1 MSLDTWTKVII
12 LMWPAL
18 VLVVILAP
26 LLMTDRRDRLDGS
39 EQLTGHFM
47 GVILCAAVFWF
58 VPVGMALSVPYRGDF
73 DKVEFWASVWHVLK
87 GAAAHLSAPGSIA
100 IAGGYVAA
108 GLVWAVVHFWLYAR
122 RLGQQYVMERD
133 AWMRENGVS
142 TLEGLAREQ
151 RKSFDKVLAAVK
163 SSMLYEGDFP
173 LRPLQQKRFFAANV
187 LLWPVTLLFYL
198 FADLVL
204 DVARYVS
211 FVLRTW
217 IQRRWE
223 SGMAEYLADDALCR
237 AKLAEYQAASRAS
250 SQVDTCRSRDEGRSF
265 RGAHC

>member
-1 MSLDTWTKVII
+1 MTLDTWTKVII

-26 LLMTDRRDRLDGS
+26 LLMTDRRDRIDGS
-39 EQLTGHFM
+39 DKLVGHLM
-47 GVILCAAVFWF
+47 GSILFAAVGWF
-58 VPVGMALSVPYRGDF
+58 IPVYMVLSVPYKGNI
-73 DKVEFWASVWHVLK
+73 DKVDFMASVWHVFK
-87 GAAAHLSAPGSIA
+87 GAAAHLSAPGSA
-100 IAGGYVAA
+100 AVAGGYVAA

-133 AWMRENGVS
+133 AWLVENGLTS
-142 TLEGLAREQ
+142 LEGLTREQ

-198 FADLVL
+198 LADVVL
-204 DVARYVS
+204 DVARHVS

-223 SGMAEYLADDALCR
+223 SGMAGYLADDALCR
-237 AKLAEYQAASRAS
+237 AKLAEYQAASQAAS
-250 SQVDTCRSRDEGRSF
+250 QTETRHSPNEGRPL